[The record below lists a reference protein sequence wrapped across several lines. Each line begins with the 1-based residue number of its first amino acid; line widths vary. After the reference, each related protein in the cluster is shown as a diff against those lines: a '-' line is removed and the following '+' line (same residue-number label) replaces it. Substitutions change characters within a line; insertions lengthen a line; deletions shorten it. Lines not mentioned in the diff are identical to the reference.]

1 METLQVV
8 SSNAN
13 ISESRKWLQREV
25 KTLINKADE
34 IFMEQNYDKTP
45 YEISIRFISKEK
57 IKLNTSK

>member
-34 IFMEQNYDKTP
+34 IFMEQNYEVP
-45 YEISIRFISKEK
+45 YEVSIRFISKKK